1 MGMGRGPWW
10 ALFTSSPTLGAHVAN
25 AGYVGACRRPSGWQR
40 NGFEVVSTLPGAFS
54 HKQLGYVDALVM
66 VQGLVEGPTP

>member
-10 ALFTSSPTLGAHVAN
+10 ALFTSSPTPCAGAHVAY
-25 AGYVGACRRPSGWQR
+25 A
-40 NGFEVVSTLPGAFS
+40 
-54 HKQLGYVDALVM
+54 GYVDALVM